1 MSAPVWLF
9 IWIIFLVFA
18 ARRLI
23 LLLHVFQQ
31 EEYDAPRFLK
41 WIVSS
46 RSYDKRLSVNILL
59 LVAVAYFIPRL
70 GGWILPAIVGGLAR
84 VGRAQFRTRTRSRL
98 A

>member
-1 MSAPVWLF
+1 MNAPVWLF

-70 GGWILPAIVGGLAR
+70 GGWIAGPQGGH
-84 VGRAQFRTRTRSRL
+84 VRAHERHSCAQRP
-98 A
+98 